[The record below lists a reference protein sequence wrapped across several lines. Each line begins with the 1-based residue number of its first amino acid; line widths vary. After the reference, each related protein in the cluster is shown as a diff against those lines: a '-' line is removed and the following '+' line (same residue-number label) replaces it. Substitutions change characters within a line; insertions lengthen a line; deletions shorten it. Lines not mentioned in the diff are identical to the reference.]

1 MAARVRYS
9 RCLYDAKKYRKLTEL
24 AKKYPSVQ
32 GSSYLL
38 LRKAETVNEPDS
50 STVQLK
56 KSSWR
61 RKHCSSIW
69 NAGDWTHREKDDF
82 PSLFFPSILC
92 SYAVQIQILALAAH
106 IPAENQI
113 KGAANRYS
121 VSMDLKYGQRV
132 CDFRSFFFALEE
144 KLGLKEA
151 QGLPFLQDERVDIPI
166 ETIITDW
173 SELDEGG

>member
-1 MAARVRYS
+1 MCEITATIAARVRYS
-9 RCLYDAKKYRKLTEL
+9 RCLYDAKKCRKLAEL

-38 LRKAETVNEPDS
+38 LRKAET
-50 STVQLK
+50 
-56 KSSWR
+56 
-61 RKHCSSIW
+61 
-69 NAGDWTHREKDDF
+69 
-82 PSLFFPSILC
+82 
-92 SYAVQIQILALAAH
+92 IQILALAAH

-173 SELDEGG
+173 SELDEGE

>member
-50 STVQLK
+50 ST
-56 KSSWR
+56 
-61 RKHCSSIW
+61 
-69 NAGDWTHREKDDF
+69 
-82 PSLFFPSILC
+82 
-92 SYAVQIQILALAAH
+92 IQILALAAH

>member
-1 MAARVRYS
+1 MCEITATIAARVRYS
-9 RCLYDAKKYRKLTEL
+9 RCLYDAKKYQKLAEL

-50 STVQLK
+50 S
-56 KSSWR
+56 R
-61 RKHCSSIW
+61 
-69 NAGDWTHREKDDF
+69 
-82 PSLFFPSILC
+82 
-92 SYAVQIQILALAAH
+92 IQILALAAH

-173 SELDEGG
+173 SELDEGE